1 MCDAFMKKM
10 ADLYLQHE
18 LMLEDENQKRT
29 QIAEQFQEK
38 MKGLSAD
45 LNVRKAERQSKFDTN
60 QEIRDKIQKAIDDY
74 KVKEEDYKKKMEV
87 FNTEI
92 SDVQKNL
99 QTELA
104 SGATGKVIKDNQ
116 KEKENFEKI
125 MTRMKKTSDEIQS
138 FVAKFDNV
146 KDEIEENNKK
156 FG

>member
-1 MCDAFMKKM
+1 M

-18 LMLEDENQKRT
+18 IMLDDENKKRT
-29 QIAEQFQEK
+29 QIAESFQEK

-45 LNVRKAERQSKFDTN
+45 LNTRKTERQSKFDTN
-60 QEIRDKIQKAIDDY
+60 QEVRDKIQKAIDDY
-74 KVKEEDYKKKMEV
+74 KVKEEDYKKKMEI

-99 QTELA
+99 QNELA
-104 SGATGKVIKDNQ
+104 SGKTGQVIKDNQ
-116 KEKENFEKI
+116 KEKDNFEKI
-125 MTRMKKTSDEIQS
+125 MNRMKKTSDEIQS
-138 FVAKFDNV
+138 YVAKFDGV